1 MASASNQR
9 KRQRNGESN
18 GGVSVING
26 GGISGASGS
35 QPASAASNISSS
47 MATSAAAWHEGSSE
61 PAAEALKTQNGVN
74 YENGGV
80 KNES

>member
-1 MASASNQR
+1 
-9 KRQRNGESN
+9 
-18 GGVSVING
+18 
-26 GGISGASGS
+26 
-35 QPASAASNISSS
+35 
-47 MATSAAAWHEGSSE
+47 MATSAAAWHGGASE